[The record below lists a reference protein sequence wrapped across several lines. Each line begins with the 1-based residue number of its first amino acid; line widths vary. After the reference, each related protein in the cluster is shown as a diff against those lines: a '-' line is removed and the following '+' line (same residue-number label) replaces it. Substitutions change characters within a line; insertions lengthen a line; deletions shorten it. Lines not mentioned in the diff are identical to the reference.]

1 MFTTCLDADGA
12 VIFVHAASA
21 AYAASSVPPD
31 PALAV
36 MPDGRPCCKN
46 VGTHAPASRR
56 ITRSN
61 RADRT
66 PAPENLRSERLG
78 AGPRT
83 LPLRQLASPPARGA
97 ADDNAGLVPA
107 GAPDPAALP
116 ASAGRLANAATVALP
131 AGRAHC
137 NSGFGDAAADTTV
150 RSPSKDNAA
159 VGHGNRLVLDQTR
172 EDTEVVPRERELP
185 GVKPRSGA
193 CDSSSG
199 RCC

>member
-1 MFTTCLDADGA
+1 MCPDADDTGA
-12 VIFVHAASA
+12 LVHGASA
-21 AYAASSVPPD
+21 AAAAGSVPPD
-31 PALAV
+31 LALAV
-36 MPDGRPCCKN
+36 MLAGTPHCKN
-46 VGTHAPASRR
+46 AGTHAPASRR
-56 ITRSN
+56 ITHSN
-61 RADRT
+61 RADRS

-83 LPLRQLASPPARGA
+83 LPLRQLAPPARGA
-97 ADDNAGLVPA
+97 AADNAGLVPA